1 VRELKVAYVIIPH
14 TLRRNGAQINA
25 LFCARQSISATPP
38 SFIMQRA
45 AELILRR
52 EARMDVDKLLHRIK
66 KVSRR
71 LSQGLTEAGIPHT
84 GGQNA
89 PFLWAQCPRGMSAWA
104 FFDFLLEKAHCVV
117 TPGSNFGYGG
127 ERFFRLTAFGMPNE
141 AEDAMLRFQVLLS
154 SSQSV
159 RASAPSE
166 EEIAKRLFSE

>member
-1 VRELKVAYVIIPH
+1 
-14 TLRRNGAQINA
+14 
-25 LFCARQSISATPP
+25 
-38 SFIMQRA
+38 
-45 AELILRR
+45 
-52 EARMDVDKLLHRIK
+52 MDVDKLLHRIK

-104 FFDFLLEKAHCVV
+104 FFNFLLEKAHCVV
-117 TPGSNFGYGG
+117 TPDSNFGYGG

-154 SSQSV
+154 SSQSA
-159 RASAPSE
+159 RASTPSE